1 MQAIQLGV
9 ARGIF
14 SNESG
19 LGSAPIAAAAA
30 QTKEPVRQGLISMTG
45 TFLDTIIVCTMTGL
59 VIVITG
65 AWTQGVQGAE
75 LTNLAFNQGLE
86 SNVGSFIVTIGL
98 VFFAFTTILGWC
110 YYGERCF
117 VYLTK
122 GRTKGIKFYR
132 LLFVVLIAS
141 APFLELQTI
150 WTIADI
156 VNGLMAFPNL
166 IALIALRKVIIGE
179 TKAYFASLKAGK
191 I

>member
-1 MQAIQLGV
+1 
-9 ARGIF
+9 
-14 SNESG
+14 
-19 LGSAPIAAAAA
+19 
-30 QTKEPVRQGLISMTG
+30 MTG

-65 AWTQGVQGAE
+65 AWAEGVQGAE
-75 LTNLAFNQGLE
+75 LTNLAFNQGLN
-86 SNVGSFIVTIGL
+86 SDFGAIIVTIGL

-166 IALIALRKVIIGE
+166 IALIALRKVIINE
-179 TKAYFASLKAGK
+179 TKDYFARLKTGK
-191 I
+191 V

>member
-1 MQAIQLGV
+1 M
-9 ARGIF
+9 
-14 SNESG
+14 
-19 LGSAPIAAAAA
+19 
-30 QTKEPVRQGLISMTG
+30 
-45 TFLDTIIVCTMTGL
+45 
-59 VIVITG
+59 
-65 AWTQGVQGAE
+65 
-75 LTNLAFNQGLE
+75 
-86 SNVGSFIVTIGL
+86 TIGL

-150 WTIADI
+150 

-166 IALIALRKVIIGE
+166 IALIALRKVIINE
-179 TKAYFASLKAGK
+179 TKDYFARLKAGK
-191 I
+191 VA